1 MIAKEINIT
10 HTGQILASFIIG
22 LCLCLWTALNMKP
35 AIGVAIGFI
44 PFATLFI
51 FICINKPAIL
61 LAITFML
68 NYLIMG
74 IKCSFPRGAILET
87 SAPRPA
93 LPRR

>member
-61 LAITFML
+61 YKPQNKMFHFCKTFCSKITLVNTIQNVIL
-68 NYLIMG
+68 NRI
-74 IKCSFPRGAILET
+74 
-87 SAPRPA
+87 
-93 LPRR
+93 

>member
-44 PFATLFI
+44 PFATLLFYMH
-51 FICINKPAIL
+51 KQ
-61 LAITFML
+61 T
-68 NYLIMG
+68 
-74 IKCSFPRGAILET
+74 RH
-87 SAPRPA
+87 SAGHHLYA
-93 LPRR
+93 ELPDNGN

>member
-51 FICINKPAIL
+51 FICINKPA
-61 LAITFML
+61 
-68 NYLIMG
+68 Y
-74 IKCSFPRGAILET
+74 
-87 SAPRPA
+87 SAGHHLYA
-93 LPRR
+93 ELPDNGN

>member
-35 AIGVAIGFI
+35 SIGVAIGFI

-51 FICINKPAIL
+51 FICINRPVIL

-74 IKCSFPRGAILET
+74 INRYHSIIRKSKCSRV
-87 SAPRPA
+87 SK
-93 LPRR
+93 

>member
-44 PFATLFI
+44 PFATLLFYMH
-51 FICINKPAIL
+51 KQ
-61 LAITFML
+61 TR
-68 NYLIMG
+68 Y
-74 IKCSFPRGAILET
+74 
-87 SAPRPA
+87 SAGHHLYA
-93 LPRR
+93 ELPDNGN